1 MCILSLEPPNYKECH
16 FAGRGW
22 IWDEPFHHHHYTDL
36 SSQPQEQ
43 RTDFFMSLFLE
54 IGSEQSDLPPVDLKE
69 GLFHALRV
77 LGQRERVLVI
87 PPDMTRF
94 HSRAG
99 ELTSSAYEFYGKR
112 LRAVLP
118 ALGTHAPMTAGQII
132 RMFGDMPLE
141 LFHAHNWR
149 RDVVTLGEVPAE
161 FVREQSEGK
170 LNYAWPA
177 QINRLLVEG
186 GFDLILS
193 IGQVVPHEVI
203 GMANYNKNILVGTG
217 GPDSINRSHFLGA
230 VYGMERIMGRA
241 NNPVRRVLNYAASHF
256 IQHLPIVY
264 VLTVVGRNQD
274 GRLAIRG
281 LFIGD
286 DEECFQKASQ
296 LSLKVN
302 FFMLDAPIRKAVVY
316 LDPEELKS
324 SWLGNKAI
332 YRTRMALADGAEL
345 IVLAPGVK
353 EFGEDATM
361 DRLIRKHG
369 YFGTPATLAAV
380 EQDPELAANLGAAAH
395 LIHGSSEGR
404 FAITY
409 CPGGLSRK
417 EICSAGLGYGDFETM
432 AKKYNPQKLKY
443 GYNQVDGEEIF
454 FVPNPG
460 LGLWACRGRF
470 EA

>member
-1 MCILSLEPPNYKECH
+1 
-16 FAGRGW
+16 
-22 IWDEPFHHHHYTDL
+22 
-36 SSQPQEQ
+36 
-43 RTDFFMSLFLE
+43 MSLYCAQGGPARELTSTELREFLFAAFE
-54 IGSEQSDLPPVDLKE
+54 RLGHRNK
-69 GLFHALRV
+69 V
-77 LGQRERVLVI
+77 LAV
-87 PPDMTRF
+87 PPDQTRTA
-94 HSRAG
+94 SRAG
-99 ELTSSAYEFYGKR
+99 ELTRYAWNYYRER
-112 LRAVLP
+112 LAAVLP
-118 ALGTHAPMTAGQII
+118 ALGTHKAMSADRISA
-132 RMFGDMPLE
+132 MFGDMPKS

-149 RDVVTLGEVPAE
+149 EDVETIGTVPSK
-161 FVREQSEGK
+161 FIREQSEGK
-170 LNYAWPA
+170 LDYEWPA
-177 QINRLLVEG
+177 QVNRLILHG

-241 NNPVRRVLNYAASHF
+241 DNPVRRVLNYASSHF
-256 IQHLPIVY
+256 LKHLPIVY
-264 VLTVVGRNQD
+264 VLTVVGRNED

-286 DEECFQKASQ
+286 DEECFQEALQ

-316 LDPEELKS
+316 LDPEESKS
-324 SWLGNKAI
+324 TWLGNKAI
-332 YRTRMALADGAEL
+332 YRTRMALADDAEL

-353 EFGEDATM
+353 EFGEDAKM

-369 YFGTPATLAAV
+369 YFGTSATLAAV
-380 EQDPELAANLGAAAH
+380 EKDRELVDNLGAAAH

-404 FAITY
+404 FTVTY

-417 EICSAGLGYGDFETM
+417 EICSAGFGYGDLKSM
-432 AKKYNPQKLKY
+432 ANKYDPQKLHS

-460 LGLWACRGRF
+460 LGLWAYRERF
-470 EA
+470 EV